1 MSHSKELEQLGVD
14 FHKVDKDGSGMIN
27 EEELVQIFEKANLY
41 MTRDQI
47 RALITEV
54 DYTGNG
60 KINYTEFLV
69 ATVNLN
75 TFLDESKLK
84 AIFSMMDTDQSG

>member
-1 MSHSKELEQLGVD
+1 
-14 FHKVDKDGSGMIN
+14 
-27 EEELVQIFEKANLY
+27 
-41 MTRDQI
+41 MTGDQI